1 MNTQTAKPPL
11 WKDVLSGGLAGCGA
25 CLVSNPL
32 EVVKTRMQ
40 LQGELQSKKTH
51 PVHYKNAFQ
60 ALWVLLR
67 TEGPRS
73 LQAGLVPALFY
84 QMVMN
89 GVRLGT
95 YSRVQAAGFTDSA
108 FGSAIAACASGLAGA
123 ALASPFYLVKT
134 QLQVQTSS
142 SIAVGFQ
149 HNHMGMVSALT
160 GIRRREGLKGLWRG
174 VEAAGLRV
182 AVGSTAQL
190 TTFTRCKELAVRAGL
205 AKQGT
210 LWQILIGC
218 LLSSVALAI
227 CMTPFDVI
235 STRLYNQ
242 PTTPDGKGR
251 LYSGV
256 LDCLRRTVLSEGPL
270 ALYKGIGPAYL
281 RMGPHT
287 ILSLL
292 LWDVFR
298 GVLV

>member
-149 HNHMGMVSALT
+149 HNHM
-160 GIRRREGLKGLWRG
+160 
-174 VEAAGLRV
+174 
-182 AVGSTAQL
+182 
-190 TTFTRCKELAVRAGL
+190 L

>member
-1 MNTQTAKPPL
+1 ML
-11 WKDVLSGGLAGCGA
+11 YLFGGLAGCGA

-40 LQGELQSKKTH
+40 LQGELQSRKTH

-73 LQAGLVPALFY
+73 LQAGLVPALSY

-95 YSRVQAAGFTDSA
+95 YSRVQAAGITDSA

-123 ALASPFYLVKT
+123 MLASPFYLVKT

-149 HNHMGMVSALT
+149 HNHVGMVSALT
-160 GIRRREGLKGLWRG
+160 CIGRTEGLKGLWRG

-190 TTFTRCKELAVRAGL
+190 TTFTRCKELL

-210 LWQILIGC
+210 LWQTLIGC

-227 CMTPFDVI
+227 CMTPFDVV

-242 PTTPDGKGR
+242 PTTSDGKGR

-256 LDCLRRTVLSEGPL
+256 LDCLRRTALTEGPL

-287 ILSLL
+287 VISLL